1 MISFD
6 RFDIRTPQRI
16 GNGIKKKKILHIG
29 LEFMAYA
36 CINLGIEFSTLSWK
50 ETLTTRINVITD
62 ENCNRYHIITYTKS

>member
-16 GNGIKKKKILHIG
+16 GNGIKKKKILYIG

-36 CINLGIEFSTLSWK
+36 CINPGIEFSTLS
-50 ETLTTRINVITD
+50 
-62 ENCNRYHIITYTKS
+62 